1 MFRLLRVFLLHCTSV
16 GEVVLKDYAE
26 ELLAAVPIEGY
37 HVGVSGYTS
46 FGNMVTTHG
55 TLVTLF

>member
-37 HVGVSGYTS
+37 HVGVSEKWDMPHS
-46 FGNMVTTHG
+46 EMW
-55 TLVTLF
+55 